1 MKETIRNV
9 TRRKLRSFL
18 TISGIVIGI
27 VALTTMGALAN
38 NFNALLDGGAKYYA
52 SYVPVGDANSNGV
65 TGGGVLPLSR
75 ASDIAAVPGVAR
87 VFPTI
92 TVQAKPGSL
101 QVLNLGLPDYIASYD
116 PAENGYSALRTSFAA
131 GHAID
136 PNGSGEIVLGSSLA
150 AEFGKKVGDSI
161 TLPVRPADASAD
173 FVQHTY
179 TVTGILNRTLTAP
192 DTGAF
197 VSLGDAQQLMK
208 EQLPAA
214 LRSSYDASQFTESF
228 DVYGTAGTNL
238 DRLADRINA
247 QVSGVKAE
255 KPSKIV
261 AALVAGGQLFTEITM
276 AAALL
281 ALVIGG
287 LAVINTM
294 IMAVTERVREI
305 GLKKA
310 IGATTGAVTREFLLE
325 STFIG
330 FIGGLIGFGLG
341 YAVTVLGNAAMPAS
355 QGAIFLVTP
364 GLAVLCVGF
373 AVALG
378 ATAGILPALRAAR
391 LDPVTALRAN

>member
-1 MKETIRNV
+1 MRMKEIIRNL

-27 VALTTMGALAN
+27 LALTTMGALAN

-52 SYVPVGDANSNGV
+52 GYVPVGDANSNGV
-65 TGGGVLPLSR
+65 TSAGVLPLSK
-75 ASDIAAVPGVAR
+75 ADEIAAVPGVAR

-92 TVQAKPGSL
+92 TVDAKPGAL
-101 QVLNLGLPDYIASYD
+101 NVVNLGLPDYIQSYD
-116 PAENGYSALRTSFAA
+116 PAENQYSALKTSFAS
-131 GHAID
+131 GGD
-136 PNGSGEIVLGSSLA
+136 VTGSGQVVLGSNFA

-161 TLPVRPADASAD
+161 TLPVKPSDASAD
-173 FVQHTY
+173 FAQHTY
-179 TVTGILNRTLTAP
+179 TVAGILNRTLTAP

-197 VSLGDAQQLMK
+197 VTLADAQQLFK
-208 EQLPAA
+208 EQLPVALQSTFDATQYAA
-214 LRSSYDASQFTESF
+214 GF
-228 DVYGTAGTNL
+228 DVYGTPGTNL
-238 DRLADRINA
+238 DQLADRINA

-261 AALVAGGQLFTEITM
+261 AALVAGGALFTEITT

-294 IMAVTERVREI
+294 VMAVSERVREI

-310 IGATTGAVTREFLLE
+310 VGATTRRVMREFMLE
-325 STFIG
+325 SSFIG
-330 FIGGLIGFGLG
+330 LLGGVIGFGLG
-341 YAVTVLGNAAMPAS
+341 YAVTALINATMPAS

-364 GLAVLCVGF
+364 GLAALCIGF
-373 AVALG
+373 AIALG
-378 ATAGILPALRAAR
+378 TVAGIIPALRASR